1 MKNTIKLLRQLES
14 FWININTKQ
23 LFKGLSFYNF
33 SREFSFFKNFTL
45 SQTNSMSNR
54 LLENKEAFFVGHEED
69 LR

>member
-23 LFKGLSFYNF
+23 LFKGLFFYNF
-33 SREFSFFKNFTL
+33 SREFSFFKNFIL

-54 LLENKEAFFVGHEED
+54 LENKEAFFVGHEED